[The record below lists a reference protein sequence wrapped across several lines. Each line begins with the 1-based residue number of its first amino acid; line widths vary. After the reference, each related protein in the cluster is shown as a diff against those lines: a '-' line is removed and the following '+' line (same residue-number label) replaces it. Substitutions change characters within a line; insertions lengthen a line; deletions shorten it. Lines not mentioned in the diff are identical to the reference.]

1 MPRTASWPR
10 TLAALLLATLPLL
23 AAAGAGSYASD
34 TVGPG
39 IAVRNMPYRAAFP
52 LQGTPPADGRI
63 TSVYYAWHFSPSPP
77 GLTVLLCQGHRCVNV
92 SQDASGSTQA
102 FRGLNPTQPFYLQYS
117 VTGRG
122 ALMPVLSGKQQLAV
136 SYEF

>member
-1 MPRTASWPR
+1 MSRTARWPR
-10 TLAALLLATLPLL
+10 LLAALWLASLPSL

-39 IAVRNMPYRAAFP
+39 IAVRNLPYRAAFP

-63 TSVYYAWHFSPSPP
+63 TSVYYAWHFSPRPSE
-77 GLTVLLCQGHRCVNV
+77 LTVLLCQGSRCVNV
-92 SQDASGSTQA
+92 SQDASGSTAA
-102 FRGLNPTQPFYLQYS
+102 FRGLNPTQPFQLQYF